1 MSAAAFR
8 VGPWP
13 IRGDVI
19 LAPMDGVT
27 DPPFRGLGRM
37 LGSAIAYT
45 EFIHAADV
53 LQRPQWVWRRLRLR
67 AWERPIFVQIYGH
80 TVNMLVEAALRVQE
94 VGPAAIDINMGC
106 PDPRIAG
113 RGAGAGLLRTPVKV
127 ARLFRR
133 LSRALEIPVTAK
145 IRLGWDDACRNHRL
159 IARVL
164 EENGAAL
171 IAVHGRTRAQGYR
184 GRADWDAIA
193 EVAAAVRVPV
203 VGNGDV
209 RRAAD
214 IDRLKAHAG
223 VAAVMIGRGALD
235 NPWLLQRRDREGVPR
250 DEVWAVLRWHLREN
264 LAHYGLSRGLVL
276 FRKFAARYLAPY
288 GLSGEQRRALL
299 TREDVGE
306 FLALAWEALGRPQGG
321 AGLPTARRG
330 PKAASRRA
338 VGARVQA

>member
-1 MSAAAFR
+1 
-8 VGPWP
+8 
-13 IRGDVI
+13 
-19 LAPMDGVT
+19 MDGVT
-27 DPPFRGLGRM
+27 DPPFRRLGRR
-37 LGSAIAYT
+37 LGSAVAYT
-45 EFIHAADV
+45 EFIHALDI
-53 LQRPQWVWRRLRLR
+53 LYQPRKVWPRLRWR
-67 AWERPIFVQIYGH
+67 AWEQPVFVQIYGH
-80 TVNMLVEAALRVQE
+80 TVSMLVEAARRVQE

-113 RGAGAGLLRTPVKV
+113 RGAGAGLLRTPIKV

-133 LSRALEIPVTAK
+133 LSRVLDVPVTAK
-145 IRLGWDDACRNHRL
+145 IRLGWDDSCRNYRL
-159 IARVL
+159 IARIL

-193 EVAAAVRVPV
+193 EVAATVRVPV

-214 IDRLKAHAG
+214 IDRLKAYAG

-235 NPWLLQRRDREGVPR
+235 NPWLLQRRDREHVPR
-250 DEVWAVLRWHLREN
+250 HEVWAVLRWHLRAN
-264 LAHYGLSRGLVL
+264 LAHYGWPRGLIL

-288 GLSGEQRRALL
+288 GLDRAQRRMLL

-306 FLALAWEALGRPQGG
+306 FLALAWQILGRPEP
-321 AGLPTARRG
+321 APEPRPW
-330 PKAASRRA
+330 PKDASLTTQVPA
-338 VGARVQA
+338 VT

>member
-1 MSAAAFR
+1 MSAATFW

-45 EFIHAADV
+45 EFIHAVDI
-53 LQRPQWVWRRLRLR
+53 LQRPQWVWQRLRLR

-145 IRLGWDDACRNHRL
+145 IRLGWDDTCRNHRL

-214 IDRLKAHAG
+214 IDRLKAYAG

-250 DEVWAVLRWHLREN
+250 GEVWAVLRWHLREN
-264 LAHYGLSRGLVL
+264 LAHYGPSRGLVL

-288 GLSGEQRRALL
+288 GLSREQRRALL

-306 FLALAWEALGRPQGG
+306 FLALAWEVLGRPEGEMG
-321 AGLPTARRG
+321 SFFEHPGPARM
-330 PKAASRRA
+330 AM
-338 VGARVQA
+338 

>member
-1 MSAAAFR
+1 MDAGPRRAVVTRPAFW

-13 IRGDVI
+13 IAGRVI

-45 EFIHAADV
+45 EFIHAVDI
-53 LQRPQWVWRRLRLR
+53 LQRPGWVWQRLRLR
-67 AWERPIFVQIYGH
+67 AWERPVFVQIYGH
-80 TVNMLVEAALRVQE
+80 TVNMLVAAAQRVQE
-94 VGPAAIDINMGC
+94 VGPAAVDINMGC

-113 RGAGAGLLRTPVKV
+113 RGAGAGLLRTPIKV

-133 LSRALEIPVTAK
+133 LRRALDIPVTAK
-145 IRLGWDDACRNHRL
+145 IRLGWDETCRNHRL

-164 EENGAAL
+164 EESGAAL

-193 EVAAAVRVPV
+193 EVVDAVSVPV
-203 VGNGDV
+203 VANGDV

-214 IDRLKAHAG
+214 IARLLRHTRA
-223 VAAVMIGRGALD
+223 AAVMIGRGAMD
-235 NPWLLQRRDREGVPR
+235 NPWLLQGRDREDVPR
-250 DEVWAVLRWHLREN
+250 TEVWAVLRAHLQAN
-264 LAHYGLSRGLVL
+264 LAHYGPERGLVL

-288 GLSGEQRRALL
+288 GLTRAARRALL
-299 TREDVGE
+299 TTTDVGA
-306 FLALAWEALGRPQGG
+306 FLRRAWEHLGRPD
-321 AGLPTARRG
+321 P
-330 PKAASRRA
+330 PP
-338 VGARVQA
+338 VG